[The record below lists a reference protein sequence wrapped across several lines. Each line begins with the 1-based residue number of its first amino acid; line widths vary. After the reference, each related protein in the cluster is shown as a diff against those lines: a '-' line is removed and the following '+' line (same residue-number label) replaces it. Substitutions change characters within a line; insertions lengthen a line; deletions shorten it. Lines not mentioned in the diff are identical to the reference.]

1 MPTHVMTDTAV
12 PLSTYRL
19 QIHPGFTYQQAA
31 EVVPYLQQ
39 LGVTHAFVSP
49 ILQAAPGSTHGYDVV
64 DHSRVSDENGGEHG
78 FRMLAAALHERG
90 MGMVVDVVPNHMA
103 IPTPAWLNRQWW
115 DVLAKGTASE
125 FWHWFDIDARDDQ
138 RVLVPVLGKPVGEV
152 LDAGEIHLDEIQ
164 EGAGSSPVLRYFD
177 HVFPVALGTAHLPL
191 PELLD
196 AQAYRL
202 AYWQVGNEELNYRR
216 FFDVTTL
223 AGLRV
228 EDPHV
233 FEATHATVLRLH
245 REGLID
251 GFRIDHPDG
260 LADPRGYLQQLR
272 EATNGAWVVV
282 EKILHAD
289 EMLPSDFECAGTT
302 GYDAM
307 WRIDGLFSDHDSVP
321 HLTQLWGNFTHD
333 SRDFSD
339 IAADSAATVINES
352 LWTEIERL
360 TTLAHEVTS
369 RTLEWRDVTRR
380 SLERAIVALL
390 TCMDRYR
397 AYVVPGEPIP
407 ESERAVL
414 DSAAARARAKLA
426 TDRERAALDVIVE
439 LASGAKCGD
448 GVDAGCE
455 FVTRFAQ
462 TCGPVHAK
470 VIEDTAFYRY
480 NRFVAVN
487 EVGASPDVIGVNPS
501 VLHEHCDRMAREW
514 PWTMTTLSTHDTKRN
529 EDVRGRLSAMT
540 EYASEWE
547 SLVSQLHSATAHVRG
562 PLVDPGTELLV
573 WQILAGAWQA
583 PGLRADA
590 LSGGRLQSYVEKA
603 VREAKLHTAW
613 VDGDPAY
620 EEQVVMFAVAALESS
635 DVDALFHEWW
645 ELTRSSQRAAVLG
658 RKLMQLTMPGIPDV
672 YQGNEAVDL
681 SLVDPDNRRPVD
693 HGELLAR
700 LTEVAST
707 SGDSVGGDLPLGDE
721 KLRLTR
727 CALLVRRAYPGA
739 FVAGRAGDG
748 VYWPVHTGSPHAF
761 AFARGESDEGPA
773 RAVTVVTRL
782 ARSLTDQG
790 GWRDSDVLALD
801 PGTWL
806 DELTGRQ
813 YCVAEGEAL
822 RLSTVLTEWP
832 VALLVRED

>member
-1 MPTHVMTDTAV
+1 MPTHAMTDTAV

-31 EVVPYLQQ
+31 EVVPYLEQ
-39 LGVTHAFVSP
+39 LGITHAFVSP

-64 DHSRVSDENGGEHG
+64 DHSPVSDENGGEHG
-78 FRMLAAALHERG
+78 FRTLAAALHERG

-103 IPTPAWLNRQWW
+103 IPTPAWLNRKWW

-125 FWHWFDIDARDDQ
+125 FWHWFDIDASNDQ

-202 AYWQVGNEELNYRR
+202 AFWQVGNEELNYRR

-228 EDPHV
+228 EDPRV

-289 EMLPSDFECAGTT
+289 ETLPSDFECAGTT

-321 HLTQLWGNFTHD
+321 HLTQLWEAFTND

-360 TTLAHEVTS
+360 TGLAHETTS

-426 TDRERAALDVIVE
+426 TDRERAALDAIVE
-439 LASGAKCGD
+439 LASGAECGE
-448 GVDAGCE
+448 GVDAGRE

-470 VIEDTAFYRY
+470 AIEDTAFYRY

-487 EVGASPDVIGVNPS
+487 EVGASPDVIGVRPS

-514 PWTMTTLSTHDTKRN
+514 PWTMTTLSTHDTKRS

-540 EYASEWE
+540 EYPLEWE
-547 SLVSQLHSATAHVRG
+547 SLVTRLHSATAHVRG
-562 PLVDPGTELLV
+562 PLVDPETELLV
-573 WQILAGAWQA
+573 WQILAGTWRA

-590 LSGGRLQSYVEKA
+590 LSGARLQSYVEKA

-620 EEQVVMFAVAALESS
+620 EEQVVMFAVAALESP
-635 DVDALFHEWW
+635 DVDALFREWW
-645 ELTRSSQRAAVLG
+645 ELTGAAQRAAVLG
-658 RKLMQLTMPGIPDV
+658 RKLVQLTMPGIPDV

-693 HGELLAR
+693 HGELLTR

-707 SGDSVGGDLPLGDE
+707 SGDSVGGNLPLGHE

-727 CALLVRRAYPGA
+727 CALHVRRAYPGA
-739 FVAGRAGDG
+739 FVAGHAGDG
-748 VYWPVHTGSPHAF
+748 VYRPVHTGSPHAF

-790 GWRDSDVLALD
+790 GWRDSDVLVLD
-801 PGTWL
+801 PGTWI

-813 YCVAEGEAL
+813 FCGAEGEAL
-822 RLSTVLTEWP
+822 RLSMVLTEWP